1 MRTEY
6 GSDPWRPRAVRPI
19 VGPARRRWP
28 AAAVVALLILG
39 VLPAALGEDGHRPPW
54 RDAEEA
60 ARQLADAQVRLL
72 DARDALVEA
81 EERLVSLR
89 VSEEAKAADTL
100 VIASELQ
107 AAQERA
113 RRLAVEAYVSG
124 GSISEMLYMLDAA
137 TAVDFAFRTTLLS
150 ESAEAVA
157 RTQEDYA
164 ELRAQASQDALD
176 LAAEIDRMAGV
187 IERAEQQIVDAERA
201 LEQAEWVMS
210 IAEIHRAA
218 DELMARYGR
227 VEPTAEQWDRL
238 RFCESTRNY
247 EINTGNSYYGAYQ
260 FNIVTWV
267 DMGGSGLPSDA
278 PPEEQDARA
287 RYLYA
292 LRGSGFGRGG
302 AWPVCGRFLD

>member
-6 GSDPWRPRAVRPI
+6 GSDPLRPRARRHAI
-19 VGPARRRWP
+19 GPAGRRWL
-28 AAAVVALLILG
+28 AVALAVVL
-39 VLPAALGEDGHRPPW
+39 VLPALSAAWGQDGREPPW
-54 RDAEEA
+54 RDADEA

-81 EERLVSLR
+81 QDRLEALR
-89 VSEEAKAADTL
+89 ASKEANAADTL

-107 AAQERA
+107 AAQRHA
-113 RRLAVEAYVSG
+113 RTLAVEAYVSG
-124 GSISEMLYMLDAA
+124 GSISEMLFLLNAA
-137 TAVDFAFRTTLLS
+137 TATDFAFRTTLLS

-157 RTQEDYA
+157 RSQSDYIELHSRASEDA
-164 ELRAQASQDALD
+164 KD
-176 LAAEIDRMAGV
+176 LAAEIDAMAGV
-187 IERAEQQIVDAERA
+187 IERAEQEIVDAELA
-201 LEQAEWVMS
+201 LGDAEWVMS

-227 VEPTAEQWDRL
+227 TEPTDEQWDKL
-238 RFCESTRNY
+238 RFCESTRDY
-247 EINTGNSYYGAYQ
+247 EIDTGNSYYGAYQ
-260 FNIVTWV
+260 FNLVTWV

-302 AWPVCGRFLD
+302 AWPVCGRFVD